1 MSRSQEVGVMFGS
14 LARHHSRSLDNKR
27 RNDPF
32 ENEGG
37 GGRRGVAHSFK
48 CTPRV
53 CRICILLTHLFNC
66 QLTTVN
72 VFEIDLEP
80 AAWFPRQQ

>member
-37 GGRRGVAHSFK
+37 GG
-48 CTPRV
+48 
-53 CRICILLTHLFNC
+53 
-66 QLTTVN
+66 
-72 VFEIDLEP
+72 
-80 AAWFPRQQ
+80 AAGCCAQF